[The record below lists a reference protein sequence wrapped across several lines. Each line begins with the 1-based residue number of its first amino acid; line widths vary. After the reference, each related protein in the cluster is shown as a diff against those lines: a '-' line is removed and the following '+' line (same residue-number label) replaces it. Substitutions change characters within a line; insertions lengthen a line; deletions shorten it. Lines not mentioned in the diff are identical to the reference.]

1 MTQTSGNEGA
11 DARLTWLYRIGG
23 AAALVVTALL
33 LVGLLGLVGTALSPG
48 TTNGWS
54 LPLQNN
60 WLVVIFK
67 LLAGYGGD
75 QLGQLHLVN
84 GLDLAILVLAGLVC
98 VSLFAA
104 LRRDRIIWL
113 VVLFVAAT
121 SPFTGI
127 ALFVATRSAGRTGVL
142 GAVLIISI
150 VMLRRAVFS
159 RRLAYAGV
167 VAGALLATGDVC
179 AGSVPPL
186 TPPLA
191 IVAALFG
198 AGYLLLIIWL
208 LLVAGGLFGL
218 SRDASEGP
226 TAEGRS

>member
-1 MTQTSGNEGA
+1 MRGIVTQTAGNEVS
-11 DARLTWLYRIGG
+11 DARLMWLYRIGG
-23 AAALVVTALL
+23 AAALMVTALL
-33 LVGLLGLVGTALSPG
+33 LVGLVGLVGTALSPG

-75 QLGQLHLVN
+75 QQGQLHVVN
-84 GLDLAILVLAGLVC
+84 GLDLSILVLAGLVC

-104 LRRDRIIWL
+104 LRRDGIIWL

-127 ALFVATRSAGRTGVL
+127 ALFLATSSAGRTGVL
-142 GAVLIISI
+142 GAVLIISVI
-150 VMLRRAVFS
+150 MLRRAVFP
-159 RRLAYAGV
+159 RRLAYTGV

-218 SRDASEGP
+218 SRDARFWG
-226 TAEGRS
+226 